1 MVRQVE
7 QALLDSGRCAR
18 GAKIVI
24 VAGNPPGSPGRINAL
39 RMHQI
44 GDAIEVLEYKEP
56 TAPYGLRGTAG
67 SRATSSGPAGDE
79 AVHAAIGVDPAR
91 TPIKP
96 EHITETP

>member
-7 QALLDSGRCAR
+7 QALLDSGMCAL

-24 VAGNPPGSPGRINAL
+24 VAGSPPGSPGRTNAL
-39 RMHQI
+39 RVHQI

-67 SRATSSGPAGDE
+67 PQTTSSGPAGDE
-79 AVHAAIGVDPAR
+79 AVHAATGIDPAR
-91 TPIKP
+91 TRSNPS
-96 EHITETP
+96 T